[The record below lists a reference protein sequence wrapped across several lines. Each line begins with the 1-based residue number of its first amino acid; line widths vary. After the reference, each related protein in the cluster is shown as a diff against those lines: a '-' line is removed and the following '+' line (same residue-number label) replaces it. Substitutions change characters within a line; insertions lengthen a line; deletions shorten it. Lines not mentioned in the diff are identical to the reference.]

1 MTKFP
6 SADTTPIRS
15 RIQSGRSSMT
25 RPTAL
30 PFDGNVVAEI
40 RAYHDA
46 SLALLGEAIEALLAG
61 NQTAAE
67 ELLSQIDIG
76 AIRREAGW
84 LHLVGHGG
92 DSPVGLALPARQRL
106 SLSDQLK
113 RNVAARDGFCCQFTG
128 LRLVDPEVFQIVGA
142 LTESFPW
149 HPNYAKRDTPGG
161 RAGHPMTRTH
171 GFGFEHAYP
180 HAFGGDTNEE
190 NIILTSM
197 ELNEPKGVRVPPRVV
212 AGHRGWDGFRSVLPR
227 LRLHQAT
234 HPEVIHVA
242 SATHSAHPGVL
253 ATSPGIAGAAPR
265 VTTESSG
272 VMDLRVGALYS
283 MRIGAHKRARRWR
296 VESVSGETVTLLEMC
311 WTSPGYWLPQQTRVR
326 ESVHVLR
333 MNAIRLLADPAP
345 DAGSRDPIR
354 T

>member
-1 MTKFP
+1 
-6 SADTTPIRS
+6 
-15 RIQSGRSSMT
+15 MT

-227 LRLHQAT
+227 LRGD
-234 HPEVIHVA
+234 PC
-242 SATHSAHPGVL
+242 
-253 ATSPGIAGAAPR
+253 R
-265 VTTESSG
+265 VRDTFRSSG
-272 VMDLRVGALYS
+272 RTGYLARNCRSCAACHDGEFWGHGPSRRGALQHAHRRS
-283 MRIGAHKRARRWR
+283 QARPALARRIG
-296 VESVSGETVTLLEMC
+296 
-311 WTSPGYWLPQQTRVR
+311 
-326 ESVHVLR
+326 
-333 MNAIRLLADPAP
+333 IR
-345 DAGSRDPIR
+345 
-354 T
+354 